1 MTWSTHTRFLNSR
14 NKQAFII
21 FPSRSLIQYCLILF
35 PVYCSEQTPPP
46 LSLQQTVP
54 NKIPA
59 NHAPC
64 SGLGISSRSVLRAG
78 YPGPQFRNPL
88 PRPLLLSAW
97 AEEPLPPYWVFS
109 RVATPALSRI
119 LRISLLALMILSLEL
134 GNEAD
139 IVPSFLSE
147 RHTFRSVPL
156 TGHHHPNSS
165 PFLIPDVVCL
175 SLIHKSFFLYCPL
188 FGYWS

>member
-35 PVYCSEQTPPP
+35 PVYCSEQTPP
-46 LSLQQTVP
+46 LSLQWAVP

-64 SGLGISSRSVLRAG
+64 SGLGISSPSVLWAG

-97 AEEPLPPYWVFS
+97 AVEPLPPYWVFS
-109 RVATPALSRI
+109 RVAIPALSRI

-139 IVPSFLSE
+139 IVPSFLSQ